1 MYVYTYINKYIYMCI
16 LAWIYQVDMFIFDC
30 FFKFDGTS
38 DLPSK
43 IVRQAVIPIP
53 YEHHYLQRLARFEAI
68 WKSHKSKQPY
78 VTNQRNN
85 HHKLWTNY
93 ILIQ

>member
-1 MYVYTYINKYIYMCI
+1 MCI

-85 HHKLWTNY
+85 HHKLWTIY